1 MQTTIRW
8 VSLLGIPLIAGGI
21 GGYILLTTRRHAW
34 LSSCFVV
41 SSLSMML
48 IFWQIIVPLADRHQT
63 PQDLATAIKEQQQ
76 GTERAG
82 SIAVLNYFRPSMVYY
97 AGQKIQFFNSI
108 EEIVEQ
114 SKLDPPSVIVVQKQ
128 RVQEISDLT
137 NDHYKI
143 SDEFPEFPR
152 RGKIV
157 VLSWNDALPS
167 LKPVR

>member
-1 MQTTIRW
+1 
-8 VSLLGIPLIAGGI
+8 
-21 GGYILLTTRRHAW
+21 
-34 LSSCFVV
+34 
-41 SSLSMML
+41 
-48 IFWQIIVPLADRHQT
+48 
-63 PQDLATAIKEQQQ
+63 
-76 GTERAG
+76 
-82 SIAVLNYFRPSMVYY
+82 MVYY